1 MAELGFKALCKEMK
15 EFFGVSSLEKVA
27 RELGYKESAAVGW
40 RGRKAFSENAISQ
53 YELLRLKAGLDS
65 DYQSS
70 KITKKKTQSR
80 PMTGA
85 EFKEIREQLGMTQ
98 DELSKATGINIRQIS
113 RIETGV
119 AEVRDYQE
127 KLILALLKKDKGDL
141 ADSDTIQIPIYDVS
155 ASAGEGAVNDERL
168 IEHII
173 VSKIAL
179 KAFFNLS
186 NTQNLSIITARGDS
200 MEPTIP
206 QGSHILVQ
214 QREVMEGEI
223 CVCRV
228 GDELYVKRLQK
239 LPRFV
244 LLSDNP
250 RYEAIPLTSRDFEII
265 GAVVGVFIKFVR

>member
-1 MAELGFKALCKEMK
+1 
-15 EFFGVSSLEKVA
+15 
-27 RELGYKESAAVGW
+27 
-40 RGRKAFSENAISQ
+40 
-53 YELLRLKAGLDS
+53 
-65 DYQSS
+65 
-70 KITKKKTQSR
+70 
-80 PMTGA
+80 MTGA
-85 EFKEIREQLGMTQ
+85 EFKETREKLGMTQ

-127 KLILALLKKDKGDL
+127 KLILALFKKDKGDL
-141 ADSDTIQIPIYDVS
+141 ADSDTIQIPIYDVL
-155 ASAGEGAVNDERL
+155 ASAGEGAINDERL

-214 QREVMEGEI
+214 QREAGDGEI
-223 CVCRV
+223 CVCRID
-228 GDELYVKRLQK
+228 DELYVKRLQK

-250 RYEAIPLTSRDFEII
+250 RYEPIPLTSRDFEIV
-265 GAVVGVFIKFVR
+265 GAVVGVFIKFGAR

>member
-1 MAELGFKALCKEMK
+1 MAELGFKELCKEMK

-27 RELGYKESAAVGW
+27 KELGYKESAAVGW
-40 RGRKAFSENAISQ
+40 RGRKAFSENAILKYEFLKSQ
-53 YELLRLKAGLDS
+53 ATESKNQTSDS
-65 DYQSS
+65 
-70 KITKKKTQSR
+70 
-80 PMTGA
+80 
-85 EFKEIREQLGMTQ
+85 
-98 DELSKATGINIRQIS
+98 
-113 RIETGV
+113 V
-119 AEVRDYQE
+119 
-127 KLILALLKKDKGDL
+127 
-141 ADSDTIQIPIYDVS
+141 QIPIYDVS

-214 QREVMEGEI
+214 QREAGDGEI
-223 CVCRV
+223 CVCRID
-228 GDELYVKRLQK
+228 DELYVKRLQK

-250 RYEAIPLTSRDFEII
+250 RYEAIPLDSRDFEII